1 MPASAHRSVP
11 VTDVAS
17 RSDVL
22 RRIELGLRRRLDGR
36 ASGDYL
42 TRAQGPGSER
52 AGAKAYEPGDDARL
66 IDWSLTARQG
76 QPYVRRTEADR
87 EVETWIVADRS
98 ASLDFGTA
106 DHEKRDVVL
115 AATAAFGM
123 LRLGGGNRVG
133 MVVAGLGSLQHR
145 PARQGRAALMAAL
158 ASVHDS
164 PRQDSAPTDA
174 SDLGA
179 ALRWVRGAVRRRA
192 QVVVV
197 SDFLDHG
204 TWQRELRLL
213 AMHHDVVTVH
223 VTDPRELAIP
233 DVGILAVVDTETGRQ
248 RYVNTSTPGLRQ
260 RYAEAAEKRTA
271 SIRSTIHA
279 TGAAYLPLSTDRD
292 WLADIVRFATT
303 RRTVRT
309 PGARPTSSAGAA
321 APAPAP
327 GMALR

>member
-1 MPASAHRSVP
+1 
-11 VTDVAS
+11 
-17 RSDVL
+17 
-22 RRIELGLRRRLDGR
+22 
-36 ASGDYL
+36 
-42 TRAQGPGSER
+42 
-52 AGAKAYEPGDDARL
+52 
-66 IDWSLTARQG
+66 
-76 QPYVRRTEADR
+76 
-87 EVETWIVADRS
+87 
-98 ASLDFGTA
+98 
-106 DHEKRDVVL
+106 
-115 AATAAFGM
+115 M

-133 MVVAGLGSLQHR
+133 VVIPGLDKLQHR
-145 PARQGRAALMAAL
+145 PARQGRAALMASL
-158 ASVHDS
+158 AAVHDT
-164 PRQDSAPTDA
+164 PRQEQAPTST

-197 SDFLDHG
+197 SDFLDS
-204 TWQRELRLL
+204 TWERELRLL

-260 RYAEAAEKRTA
+260 RYAEAAEKRSA
-271 SIRSTIHA
+271 SIRATIHA
-279 TGAAYLPLSTDRD
+279 TGASYLPLSTDRD
-292 WLADIVRFATT
+292 WLADTVRFATT

-309 PGARPTSSAGAA
+309 PGVRPTTSTGAS